1 MKVVK
6 RPRTRESA
14 HGALLRTSGAG
25 NAQIPGSR
33 LETARDVAN
42 LRSSKSPK
50 SSQRRFRFSI
60 AIPSHSN
67 GNEQNTKNNAKHN
80 AIMANEF

>member
-1 MKVVK
+1 MK

-25 NAQIPGSR
+25 NAQIR
-33 LETARDVAN
+33 ETARDVAN
-42 LRSSKSPK
+42 LRSSQYK
-50 SSQRRFRFSI
+50 RLLFSI

-67 GNEQNTKNNAKHN
+67 GNERNAKNNAIH
-80 AIMANEF
+80 AIMTNECQ